1 MVEPLERPLSSYI
14 HTQYVT
20 ADENSSVAEAVKI
33 LQPKNVEIIIV
44 TSSLSSNGKYV
55 GIVTDSDILEKVV
68 MKGEDS
74 DLVFLK
80 SIMTSPII
88 TLPSSSTV
96 RQAIKVMRAHNIKHL
111 PVTDSTNNNEEE
123 KKIIGTVTQEYLAE
137 VIRIAI
143 IEKTFRSY
151 RKIIREHYKPIFA
164 NVAII
169 MQFTGLLMVVP
180 ALLGTIW
187 GEWESSIG
195 IYLAFVGMSLTG
207 YIMNTFGEKSPLNL
221 KQSSIVVVLS
231 FVLLSLFG
239 SLPYMY
245 INPFWEGIDF
255 FSLFASSFLE
265 SASGF
270 TTTGLSTIIHPE
282 NLPDSFSFYRSYTLW
297 VGGLSFVYLVMAL
310 YYPETKLAGMR
321 HLLGGGILR
330 FKQLLSTISVI
341 FAIYTAIL
349 ILLLFIFGHIN
360 ILDSISLSFAT
371 LSSGGFVPTSTIL
384 NSVNSITLAIIMA
397 GMIIAALPFAFHFG
411 IFSKE
416 IEATKEVKEILVFI
430 ILITICIVLFLFIE
444 SSFSKNE
451 WLPSVF
457 HVISASTTTGFQF
470 IDLSQISPSGKVL
483 LIVLML
489 IGGTAF
495 STAGGIK
502 TARLILIFQKLI
514 NYKENATTFNE
525 DKNHNHK
532 NNNKNNNQPTFIS
545 STAIQFRKRIKP
557 LYKSNYK
564 AKKLQK
570 NNDKQSM
577 SMVPLDKHKFNILS
591 DKAFREAIFVV
602 VLFILFTMVTAI
614 CIYYLNINTK
624 NNSFIDVIFET
635 ASTVS
640 NGGLS
645 AGITTMNLDSFS
657 KLILSLNMI
666 MGRFEI
672 IAILYIFIS
681 KLRR

>member
-1 MVEPLERPLSSYI
+1 MLMVEPLERPLSSYI
-14 HTQYVT
+14 HTQFVT

-33 LQPKNVEIIIV
+33 LQPKNVEIILV
-44 TSSLSSNGKYV
+44 TSSSNGKYV

-74 DLVFLK
+74 DLITIK
-80 SIMTSPII
+80 SIMTSPLI

-96 RQAIKVMRAHNIKHL
+96 KEVIKLMRARKIKHL
-111 PVTDSTNNNEEE
+111 PVTDSTINNDEE
-123 KKIIGTVTQEYLAE
+123 KIIGTVTQQYLAE
-137 VIRIAI
+137 VIRIAV
-143 IEKTFRSY
+143 IERTFRSY

-169 MQFTGLLMVVP
+169 MQFTGLLMIIP
-180 ALLGTIW
+180 ALLGTLW
-187 GEWESSIG
+187 GEWQSSIG

-207 YIMNTFGEKSPLNL
+207 YIMNTLGEKSPLNL

-245 INPFWEGIDF
+245 INPFWGGIDP

-270 TTTGLSTIIHPE
+270 TTTGISTIVHPE

-310 YYPETKLAGMR
+310 DYPETKLAGMR

-349 ILLLFIFGHIN
+349 ILLFIIFGHIN

-384 NSVNSITLAIIMA
+384 NSVNPITLALIMG

-430 ILITICIVLFLFIE
+430 ILITISIILFLFIE
-444 SSFSKNE
+444 SSHSKNE
-451 WLPSVF
+451 WLSSVF

-470 IDLSQISPSGKVL
+470 VDFSQISTYGKIL

-502 TARLILIFQKLI
+502 IARLILIFQRLI
-514 NYKENATTFNE
+514 NYKKNATTFN
-525 DKNHNHK
+525 DDNNLKNK
-532 NNNKNNNQPTFIS
+532 NKNNNQPTFIS

-557 LYKSNYK
+557 LYKSN
-564 AKKLQK
+564 
-570 NNDKQSM
+570 
-577 SMVPLDKHKFNILS
+577 
-591 DKAFREAIFVV
+591 
-602 VLFILFTMVTAI
+602 
-614 CIYYLNINTK
+614 
-624 NNSFIDVIFET
+624 
-635 ASTVS
+635 
-640 NGGLS
+640 G
-645 AGITTMNLDSFS
+645 
-657 KLILSLNMI
+657 
-666 MGRFEI
+666 
-672 IAILYIFIS
+672 
-681 KLRR
+681 

>member
-14 HTQYVT
+14 HTQFVT

-33 LQPKNVEIIIV
+33 LQPKNVEIILV
-44 TSSLSSNGKYV
+44 TSSSNEYYV

-74 DLVFLK
+74 DLISLK
-80 SIMTSPII
+80 SIMSSPII

-96 RQAIKVMRAHNIKHL
+96 RQAIQLMRVHKIKHL
-111 PVTDSTNNNEEE
+111 PVTDSTNKE
-123 KKIIGTVTQEYLAE
+123 KIIGTVTLEYLAE
-137 VIRIAI
+137 AIRIAV

-169 MQFTGLLMVVP
+169 MQFTGLLMIIP
-180 ALLGTIW
+180 ALLGTLW
-187 GEWESSIG
+187 GEWQSSIG

-207 YIMNTFGEKSPLNL
+207 YIMNTLGEKSPLNL

-245 INPFWEGIDF
+245 INPFWDGIDF
-255 FSLFASSFLE
+255 FSLFAGSFLE
-265 SASGF
+265 STSGF

-282 NLPDSFSFYRSYTLW
+282 NLPESFSFYRSYTLW

-349 ILLLFIFGHIN
+349 ILLFVIFGHIN
-360 ILDSISLSFAT
+360 ILDSISLSFGT

-384 NSVNSITLAIIMA
+384 NSVNSSTLIIIMG

-416 IEATKEVKEILVFI
+416 IEATKEIKEILVFI

-451 WLPSVF
+451 WLSSIF

-470 IDLSQISPSGKVL
+470 IDLSHISTSGKIL

-502 TARLILIFQKLI
+502 IARIILIFHKLI
-514 NYKENATTFNE
+514 NYKENTTTFY
-525 DKNHNHK
+525 DKNHNH
-532 NNNKNNNQPTFIS
+532 NNNHHNNSQPTFIS

-557 LYKSNYK
+557 FYKSNYK

-570 NNDKQSM
+570 NSNKLSM
-577 SMVPLDKHKFNILS
+577 SMVPLDKYKFHILS

-624 NNSFIDVIFET
+624 NTNFINVIFET
-635 ASTVS
+635 ASSVS
-640 NGGLS
+640 NTGLS
-645 AGITTMNLDSFS
+645 AGITTMHLDSFS
-657 KLILSLNMI
+657 KLILSFNMI

-681 KLRR
+681 KLRV

>member
-1 MVEPLERPLSSYI
+1 
-14 HTQYVT
+14 
-20 ADENSSVAEAVKI
+20 
-33 LQPKNVEIIIV
+33 
-44 TSSLSSNGKYV
+44 
-55 GIVTDSDILEKVV
+55 
-68 MKGEDS
+68 
-74 DLVFLK
+74 
-80 SIMTSPII
+80 
-88 TLPSSSTV
+88 
-96 RQAIKVMRAHNIKHL
+96 MRAHNIKHL
-111 PVTDSTNNNEEE
+111 PVTDSTNNNEEG
-123 KKIIGTVTQEYLAE
+123 KIIGTVTQEYLAE

-282 NLPDSFSFYRSYTLW
+282 NLPESFSFYRSYTLW

-349 ILLLFIFGHIN
+349 ILLFIIFGHIN

-384 NSVNSITLAIIMA
+384 TTVNSSTLAIIMG

-416 IEATKEVKEILVFI
+416 IEATREVKEILVFI
-430 ILITICIVLFLFIE
+430 ILITVCIFLFILIE

-451 WLPSVF
+451 WVPSVF

-502 TARLILIFQKLI
+502 IARLILIFQKLI

-525 DKNHNHK
+525 DKNHNH
-532 NNNKNNNQPTFIS
+532 KNNNQPTFIS

-577 SMVPLDKHKFNILS
+577 SMVPLDKYKFNILS

-614 CIYYLNINTK
+614 CVYYLNINTK

-640 NGGLS
+640 NTGLS

>member
-14 HTQYVT
+14 HTQFVT

-33 LQPKNVEIIIV
+33 LQPKNVEIILV
-44 TSSLSSNGKYV
+44 TSSTNGGKYV

-96 RQAIKVMRAHNIKHL
+96 RQAIQLMRTHKIKHL
-111 PVTDSTNNNEEE
+111 PVTDSTRNLEGE
-123 KKIIGTVTQEYLAE
+123 IIGTVTQQYLAE
-137 VIRIAI
+137 VIRIAV

-180 ALLGTIW
+180 ALLGTLW
-187 GEWESSIG
+187 GEWQSSIG

-207 YIMNTFGEKSPLNL
+207 YIMNTLGEKSPLNL

-245 INPFWEGIDF
+245 INPFWEGIDP
-255 FSLFASSFLE
+255 FSLFASSLLE
-265 SASGF
+265 STSGF

-282 NLPDSFSFYRSYTLW
+282 NLSDSFSFYRSYTEW

-310 YYPETKLAGMR
+310 YYPETKLAGMKYF
-321 HLLGGGILR
+321 LGSGILR
-330 FKQLLSTISVI
+330 FKQLLSTISII
-341 FAIYTAIL
+341 FVVYTTIFVLL
-349 ILLLFIFGHIN
+349 IFIFGHIN

-371 LSSGGFVPTSTIL
+371 LATGGFVPTSTIL
-384 NSVNSITLAIIMA
+384 TSENSITLAIIMG

-411 IFSKE
+411 IFSKNV
-416 IEATKEVKEILVFI
+416 EATKEVKEILIFLI
-430 ILITICIVLFLFIE
+430 ILTIFIFLFMLIE
-444 SSFSKNE
+444 PSFTENDWLSSM
-451 WLPSVF
+451 F
-457 HVISASTTTGFQF
+457 HVISASTTTGFQYLN
-470 IDLSQISPSGKVL
+470 LSHLSINGKIL
-483 LIVLML
+483 LIIVML

-495 STAGGIK
+495 STAGGLKI
-502 TARLILIFQKLI
+502 ARLLLIFEKLV
-514 NYKENATTFNE
+514 NSKKFTSS
-525 DKNHNHK
+525 H
-532 NNNKNNNQPTFIS
+532 NNKQLYNRQQQHPVIS
-545 STAIQFRKRIKP
+545 ATAIQFRKKVEQTF
-557 LYKSNYK
+557 KSYYQEKILKSSN
-564 AKKLQK
+564 
-570 NNDKQSM
+570 KQSR
-577 SMVPLDKHKFNILS
+577 SSSNVPLDKYKFNILS
-591 DKAFREAIFVV
+591 DKAFKEALFVV
-602 VLFILFTMVTAI
+602 LLYISFTMITAL
-614 CIYYLNINTK
+614 CIYYLGENKII
-624 NNSFIDVIFET
+624 FIDAVFEAAT
-635 ASTVS
+635 TISNNGLTV
-640 NGGLS
+640 
-645 AGITTMNLDSFS
+645 GITTMDLNSIS
-657 KLILSLNMI
+657 KLLLSFNMI

-681 KLRR
+681 KLRK

>member
-1 MVEPLERPLSSYI
+1 MLMVEPLERPLSSYI
-14 HTQYVT
+14 HTQFVT
-20 ADENSSVAEAVKI
+20 ADENSSIAEAVKI
-33 LQPKNVEIIIV
+33 LQPKNVEIILV
-44 TSSLSSNGKYV
+44 TSSLNGEYV

-74 DLVFLK
+74 DLISLK
-80 SIMTSPII
+80 SIMSSPII

-96 RQAIKVMRAHNIKHL
+96 RQAIQLMRVHKIKHL
-111 PVTDSTNNNEEE
+111 AVTDSTNNDEG
-123 KKIIGTVTQEYLAE
+123 KKIIGTVTQQYLAE
-137 VIRIAI
+137 IIRIAV

-164 NVAII
+164 NVSII
-169 MQFTGLLMVVP
+169 LQFSGLLMVVP
-180 ALLGTIW
+180 ALLGTIL
-187 GEWESSIG
+187 GEWQSSIG

-207 YIMNTFGEKSPLNL
+207 YIMNTLGEKSPLNL

-245 INPFWEGIDF
+245 INPFWDGIDF

-265 SASGF
+265 STSGF

-282 NLPDSFSFYRSYTLW
+282 NLPESFSFYRSYTLW

-349 ILLLFIFGHIN
+349 ILLFIIFGNIN
-360 ILDSISLSFAT
+360 ILDSISLSFGT

-384 NSVNSITLAIIMA
+384 NSVNSSTLIIIMG

-416 IEATKEVKEILVFI
+416 IEATKEIKEILVFI

-451 WLPSVF
+451 WLSSVF

-470 IDLSQISPSGKVL
+470 IDLSHISTSGKIL

-502 TARLILIFQKLI
+502 IARIILIFHKLI
-514 NYKENATTFNE
+514 NYKQNTTTFH
-525 DKNHNHK
+525 DKNHNH
-532 NNNKNNNQPTFIS
+532 NNSQPTFIS

-557 LYKSNYK
+557 FYKSNYK

-570 NNDKQSM
+570 NNDTLSM
-577 SMVPLDKHKFNILS
+577 SMVFLDKYKYHILS
-591 DKAFREAIFVV
+591 DKAFREAVFVV
-602 VLFILFTMVTAI
+602 VLFILFTMITAI
-614 CIYYLNINTK
+614 CVYYLNINTK
-624 NNSFIDVIFET
+624 NINFINVIFET
-635 ASTVS
+635 ASTIS
-640 NGGLS
+640 NTGLS
-645 AGITTMNLDSFS
+645 AGITTMHLDSFS
-657 KLILSLNMI
+657 KLILSFNMI

-681 KLRR
+681 KLRV